1 MKNSRRN
8 QLLQHIAEITSIAI
22 ANKEYTGI
30 NTDAFTISLD
40 LKLDRANVSRMLND
54 LWRENIL
61 IKIQGRPTFYLHRK
75 TILKR
80 YPNSY
85 IPALIPKDEQLGNY
99 LEHSLTLPHETAQE
113 AFTGCIGYSQR
124 ESLYTII
131 EDIKIYL
138 SYPQTLRSILLSGPD
153 KSGRHHLLHGILQ
166 YLKID
171 KEQLLHIDC
180 AALMLNKTTIADI
193 MERIDAALD
202 QEKDN
207 IILLENLDMLAM
219 QPSCLCTMETLLR
232 FYQKLAEDN
241 DLHMLILAVGQE
253 SEQLKPMHALF
264 QKICHIPSL
273 DERTLKEKYEFVL
286 SFMQNEADA
295 IGKTISLSSSILN
308 CFATAHYQNNLQSL
322 IQELRHALSY
332 AYVQS
337 GSQQE
342 TFITIDYQH
351 LSDDLLASIQN
362 VSDLLPII
370 ESITAALQEKNHFL
384 IPETECLPLQK
395 LLHSSIQEDG
405 IIQAF
410 TKQEQKLSEY
420 CKQELRHAQ
429 KLEINQLYSLS
440 LQKIRDCIL
449 PVMDAYSFSMQE
461 KQLDKLCYRLNNV
474 FSIVKHQTYVPAFLP
489 DVEMEDVAIRSL
501 CEALCTS
508 LMECFQI
515 QLPDMERLYLYCYL
529 LYSREYKR
537 KGSIAV
543 LVACQ
548 GEGIA
553 EKYATHVNTMKY
565 HVKCHYM
572 DEAGSA
578 SAKNLTDFLT
588 SVVDK
593 VREIDNGSGVVIITD
608 LNPLLDFD
616 ATIRSSADIE
626 TVTLSPTSLPL
637 LIQIMNMVNN
647 PQIHLEDIRTYDFGT
662 ALQLPQNDTAGYGTE
677 IQKTLDDVA
686 DKILSDSLVFLNPK
700 KTTMALF
707 RVLMQ
712 IYEDL
717 GLNYTNDISIRF
729 IFHSAFMIE
738 RVIRREP
745 LSYKNTNSIIS
756 TSRDVYTAID
766 RNMELINDLFG
777 ISIPSSEI
785 ARLSE
790 IFVDLINGCEM
801 EETDMER
808 DCQQQTTV

>member
-1 MKNSRRN
+1 
-8 QLLQHIAEITSIAI
+8 
-22 ANKEYTGI
+22 
-30 NTDAFTISLD
+30 
-40 LKLDRANVSRMLND
+40 
-54 LWRENIL
+54 
-61 IKIQGRPTFYLHRK
+61 
-75 TILKR
+75 
-80 YPNSY
+80 
-85 IPALIPKDEQLGNY
+85 
-99 LEHSLTLPHETAQE
+99 
-113 AFTGCIGYSQR
+113 
-124 ESLYTII
+124 
-131 EDIKIYL
+131 
-138 SYPQTLRSILLSGPD
+138 
-153 KSGRHHLLHGILQ
+153 
-166 YLKID
+166 
-171 KEQLLHIDC
+171 
-180 AALMLNKTTIADI
+180 
-193 MERIDAALD
+193 
-202 QEKDN
+202 
-207 IILLENLDMLAM
+207 
-219 QPSCLCTMETLLR
+219 
-232 FYQKLAEDN
+232 
-241 DLHMLILAVGQE
+241 
-253 SEQLKPMHALF
+253 
-264 QKICHIPSL
+264 
-273 DERTLKEKYEFVL
+273 
-286 SFMQNEADA
+286 
-295 IGKTISLSSSILN
+295 
-308 CFATAHYQNNLQSL
+308 
-322 IQELRHALSY
+322 
-332 AYVQS
+332 
-337 GSQQE
+337 
-342 TFITIDYQH
+342 
-351 LSDDLLASIQN
+351 
-362 VSDLLPII
+362 
-370 ESITAALQEKNHFL
+370 
-384 IPETECLPLQK
+384 
-395 LLHSSIQEDG
+395 
-405 IIQAF
+405 
-410 TKQEQKLSEY
+410 
-420 CKQELRHAQ
+420 
-429 KLEINQLYSLS
+429 
-440 LQKIRDCIL
+440 
-449 PVMDAYSFSMQE
+449 
-461 KQLDKLCYRLNNV
+461 
-474 FSIVKHQTYVPAFLP
+474 
-489 DVEMEDVAIRSL
+489 
-501 CEALCTS
+501 
-508 LMECFQI
+508 
-515 QLPDMERLYLYCYL
+515 
-529 LYSREYKR
+529 
-537 KGSIAV
+537 
-543 LVACQ
+543 
-548 GEGIA
+548 
-553 EKYATHVNTMKY
+553 
-565 HVKCHYM
+565 M